1 MVIGKKKLRIRDTSD
16 IKISLSISFLR
27 VQMNSFLFLRLQIFQ
42 FPDALR
48 VSSVYCAQVALIVPR
63 LSSCRKDRTN
73 FFFFFLDGSRYSR
86 SFAEWAVWS
95 RMMFTGLSSYNIFP
109 RSSMNIIGRSQIFRT
124 SSTMTRSVLSSSSF
138 GILERAYSVTMIK
151 LLFLPRNNKLARYL
165 ENPNSR
171 IYFH

>member
-27 VQMNSFLFLRLQIFQ
+27 VQTNSFLFLRRQIFQ

-73 FFFFFLDGSRYSR
+73 FFFFFSWTDLVIVVHLLNEPFDRGWCSLAFR
-86 SFAEWAVWS
+86 AVIFFHEIPWISSVRVRFSEHRRRWLAPFCLLPPLESLNERIQSQWS
-95 RMMFTGLSSYNIFP
+95 SCYFYQEI
-109 RSSMNIIGRSQIFRT
+109 MN
-124 SSTMTRSVLSSSSF
+124 
-138 GILERAYSVTMIK
+138 
-151 LLFLPRNNKLARYL
+151 
-165 ENPNSR
+165 
-171 IYFH
+171 